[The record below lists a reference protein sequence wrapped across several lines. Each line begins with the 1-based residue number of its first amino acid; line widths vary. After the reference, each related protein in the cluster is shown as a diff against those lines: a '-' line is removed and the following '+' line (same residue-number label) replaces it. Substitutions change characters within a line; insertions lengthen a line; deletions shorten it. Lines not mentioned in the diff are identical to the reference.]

1 MAANAFLASIAG
13 NIAQKMLGG
22 GGGGGGGGGTPQ
34 IQMPKTLSLR
44 GARMRPTGR
53 RGSQA
58 RTSVAAKVTPATIY
72 GGGTSRYNAV
82 LKAMLREQT
91 TIKAAKAKK
100 A

>member
-1 MAANAFLASIAG
+1 MSSFLTAIAG

-22 GGGGGGGGGTPQ
+22 SGGGGGGTPQ
-34 IQMPKTLSLR
+34 IQMPSQLSLK

-53 RGSQA
+53 RRSQA
-58 RTSVAAKVTPATIY
+58 SRTIAAKTTPAAVY

>member
-1 MAANAFLASIAG
+1 
-13 NIAQKMLGG
+13 
-22 GGGGGGGGGTPQ
+22 
-34 IQMPKTLSLR
+34 
-44 GARMRPTGR
+44 MRPTGR

-58 RTSVAAKVTPATIY
+58 SRSVAAKVTPATIY

>member
-1 MAANAFLASIAG
+1 MFEAFMASVAG
-13 NIAQKMLGG
+13 NIAKNMLG

-34 IQMPKTLSLR
+34 IEMPRTLSIR
-44 GARMRPTGR
+44 GGKMRPTGR

-58 RTSVAAKVTPATIY
+58 TRSVAAQVASPSVY
-72 GGGTSRYNAV
+72 GGGMSRYNAV

-91 TIKAAKAKK
+91 TIKAAKAEK